1 MREGGGGER
10 GWTGARVCAGEGLP
24 RSLFPVSLSR
34 ALSHHARPL
43 SLTQNDRISHICAAE
58 HVTLAT
64 GAMDALARVSGGDL
78 RKAITTLQSA
88 SCLAAGAP
96 VTPGVL
102 DDVSGAVPARPV
114 DAIMAAC
121 AHGKAWADL
130 TGAVGD
136 AVAEGW
142 PALGLL
148 LGLQAAV
155 VAAPGLPPAS
165 RAAACTALAAA
176 DRALADGSDE
186 SVQLVAAA
194 AAVREAVRAR
204 AAMVE

>member
-1 MREGGGGER
+1 M
-10 GWTGARVCAGEGLP
+10 
-24 RSLFPVSLSR
+24 
-34 ALSHHARPL
+34 
-43 SLTQNDRISHICAAE
+43 
-58 HVTLAT
+58 
-64 GAMDALARVSGGDL
+64 
-78 RKAITTLQSA
+78 
-88 SCLAAGAP
+88 
-96 VTPGVL
+96 TPGTL
-102 DDVSGAVPARPV
+102 DDVSGAVPAGPV

-121 AHGKAWADL
+121 APGKAWGEL

-155 VAAPGLPPAS
+155 VAAPGLPAVA

-176 DRALADGSDE
+176 DRALADGADE

-194 AAVREAVRAR
+194 AAVREAVRAGESV
-204 AAMVE
+204 MVE

>member
-1 MREGGGGER
+1 L
-10 GWTGARVCAGEGLP
+10 C
-24 RSLFPVSLSR
+24 RSLSLFLVRSHTTP
-34 ALSHHARPL
+34 ALSL
-43 SLTQNDRISHICAAE
+43 IQNDRISHICAAE
-58 HVTLAT
+58 HVTLAP

-102 DDVSGAVPARPV
+102 DDVSGAVPAQPV

-194 AAVREAVRAR
+194 AAVREAVRAG

>member
-1 MREGGGGER
+1 MG
-10 GWTGARVCAGEGLP
+10 
-24 RSLFPVSLSR
+24 
-34 ALSHHARPL
+34 
-43 SLTQNDRISHICAAE
+43 
-58 HVTLAT
+58 
-64 GAMDALARVSGGDL
+64 ALARVSGGDL

-96 VTPGVL
+96 VTPATL
-102 DDVSGAVPARPV
+102 DDVAGAVPAAPIA
-114 DAIMAAC
+114 AIMAAC
-121 AHGKAWADL
+121 APGKAWTDL

-155 VAAPGLPPAS
+155 VAVPGLPPRA

-176 DRALADGSDE
+176 DRALADGADE
-186 SVQLVAAA
+186 SVQLVAAS
-194 AAVREAVRAR
+194 AAVREAVRAGGE
-204 AAMVE
+204 MEG